1 MAYFSLLSQRI
12 DNEKNLKLQKG
23 VEQSKLYLE
32 LTKEWDGPRRSRR
45 KRLVATILD
54 HEGTSNDYD
63 ELSSRFEAVIDFF
76 EDIGLFLK
84 RGYLDEDVVWHGFS
98 EDTLGYRSATEPFVS
113 ALRARRSDP
122 TYYEGLE
129 LSSEK

>member
-84 RGYLDEDVVWHGFS
+84 RGYLDEDVRSIPMTKKAAIVTLDIDTVFRLRVWIPCF
-98 EDTLGYRSATEPFVS
+98 L
-113 ALRARRSDP
+113 
-122 TYYEGLE
+122 
-129 LSSEK
+129 